1 MKKNL
6 AEIDQRDGYVYLYEV
21 EGNKGLV
28 KIGYTSRSIGKR
40 HEEWTFDC
48 NRKVET
54 IYPIHSGSARIVP
67 NARRIEAL
75 CHAELCHHKIEI
87 YFRGCLKQHLEWFR
101 VSHEEAIAIIEK
113 WSTWMRTHPYQSTQ
127 ELRSGAKWFLKDE
140 EKRRASNMSQF
151 MKEIS
156 LPTRCLLES

>member
-1 MKKNL
+1 MSIFTRLKETK
-6 AEIDQRDGYVYLYEV
+6 DW
-21 EGNKGLV
+21 
-28 KIGYTSRSIGKR
+28 SRSDIPAVLLESVMKSGHSIATGKSKPYIPF
-40 HEEWTFDC
+40 TLAL
-48 NRKVET
+48 
-54 IYPIHSGSARIVP
+54 PGS
-67 NARRIEAL
+67 
-75 CHAELCHHKIEI
+75 
-87 YFRGCLKQHLEWFR
+87 FRMPVASRLYAMPSYAEWFR